1 MKRHKYY
8 HDSVDLNPNIDD
20 LIDKSD
26 HLVFYK
32 KSNYISSCIN
42 LNLQNGG
49 SFIMDNKE
57 YFSMNTCSIDYFL
70 IIIFIIRMN
79 HMEQFNQLKN
89 IEIGNVFEKIYGHL
103 SCNDWQMA
111 RLAWLEFCPGLKQ
124 TIKNNNVYD
133 WFLSEYEAYFVY
145 YRCNQFYS
153 WTSKCDNIRVP
164 LCVNA
169 HEKNKN
175 SYTYLLR

>member
-1 MKRHKYY
+1 MAKENGIFC
-8 HDSVDLNPNIDD
+8 VE
-20 LIDKSD
+20 
-26 HLVFYK
+26 
-32 KSNYISSCIN
+32 ISQ
-42 LNLQNGG
+42 LHEGH
-49 SFIMDNKE
+49 NKE

-124 TIKNNNVYD
+124 TIKNNK
-133 WFLSEYEAYFVY
+133 LL
-145 YRCNQFYS
+145 
-153 WTSKCDNIRVP
+153 NI
-164 LCVNA
+164 CVV
-169 HEKNKN
+169 
-175 SYTYLLR
+175 